1 MVLAGTDLGMQF
13 SEGGAL
19 GKEQSKEKPSFT
31 G

>member
-13 SEGGAL
+13 SESDEI
-19 GKEQSKEKPSFT
+19 GKEQSKEKRSFA

>member
-13 SEGGAL
+13 SEGVEI